1 VAPPRAPAD
10 ATGLQLLQLSY
21 SVQWPVSL
29 VINQARLVQYQ
40 LLFRFLLAL
49 RLAER
54 EVCAGSRA
62 LCACLC
68 VADRGRMQLS
78 RSWLAGTPWT
88 YRTSA
93 TMTRAFGLRHRMLTL
108 VQSLQTYTMV
118 EVLEPHWHEFDAR
131 LNEVRAPCHALL
143 FARASALTASPGP
156 PRRPPWTRCS
166 RPTATCWIAA

>member
-1 VAPPRAPAD
+1 MAPPRAPAD

-21 SVQWPVSL
+21 AVQWPVSL

-54 EVCAGSRA
+54 EVCVMP
-62 LCACLC
+62 CARVSAC
-68 VADRGRMQLS
+68 DSSMRRGHMQLS

-88 YRTSA
+88 YRASA

-108 VQSLQTYTMV
+108 IQSLQTYTMV

-131 LNEVRAPCHALL
+131 LNEVR
-143 FARASALTASPGP
+143 TAV
-156 PRRPPWTRCS
+156 PRRTYPHAMRMHTH
-166 RPTATCWIAA
+166 